1 MVILVVGSKAK
12 AIDPRDLYICARPKM
27 REARENENENENEI
41 FIKKKHDGKKKMCNS
56 PPPRLRSKNSEPQA
70 AQLTEFILNDLEP

>member
-41 FIKKKHDGKKKMCNS
+41 FIKKKHDGKKRCAIVL
-56 PPPRLRSKNSEPQA
+56 PHAYVPRTVSLRQPS
-70 AQLTEFILNDLEP
+70 